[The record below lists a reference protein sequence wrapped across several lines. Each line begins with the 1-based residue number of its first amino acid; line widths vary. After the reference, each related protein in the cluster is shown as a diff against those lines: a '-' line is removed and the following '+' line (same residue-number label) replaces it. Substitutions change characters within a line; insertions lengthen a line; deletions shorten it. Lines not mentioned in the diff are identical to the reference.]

1 MQHLPRYSDIETI
14 TGEMMPME
22 ERVILLD
29 LPTSVRGFVFLD
41 ENGDP
46 AIVLNAR
53 LTREQNRRTYDHERG
68 HIERG
73 DMYEPTYNEYG
84 GIDS

>member
-1 MQHLPRYSDIETI
+1 MQHLPRYSKVETI

-68 HIERG
+68 HIDRDELHDKSYHEYER
-73 DMYEPTYNEYG
+73 
-84 GIDS
+84 

>member
-1 MQHLPRYSDIETI
+1 
-14 TGEMMPME
+14 ME

-41 ENGDP
+41 ENGEP

-53 LTREQNRRTYDHERG
+53 LTREQNRRTYDHEKS
-68 HIERG
+68 HIDRDELH
-73 DMYEPTYNEYG
+73 DPTYHEYER
-84 GIDS
+84 